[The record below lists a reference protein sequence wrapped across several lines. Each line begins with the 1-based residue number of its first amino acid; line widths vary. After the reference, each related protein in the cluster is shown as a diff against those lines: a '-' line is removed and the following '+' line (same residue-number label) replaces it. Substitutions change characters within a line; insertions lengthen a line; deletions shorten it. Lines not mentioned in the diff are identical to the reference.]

1 MDFYR
6 SVMGMI
12 SVEWT
17 SADPH
22 RALKRIND
30 AGIEIY
36 EIQVINNLTFRFL
49 IRRNDY
55 SRVSEFAE
63 KIGDRCELM
72 KRIGLFWWLKSF
84 KGRKVLLFG
93 IALLVILTLYL
104 PQRVL
109 FVSVEGNVSIPT
121 QLILEKSAECGVDFG
136 TSRREVRS
144 EKMKN
149 ALLSAIPQLQ
159 WAGVNT
165 RGCVAVISVSEK
177 TDQETPNNASQVS
190 HIVAN
195 QDAVVVRTIVEQGS
209 TLCKVGQAVK
219 AGELLVS
226 GYVDCGI
233 SVKATRSVGEI
244 YGQTSRSLNAI
255 IPVQYDHKTE
265 KQWQQKKYGIII
277 GKKRINFYKDSGILG
292 GTCGKMSTVN
302 YMTLPGG
309 FELPLA
315 LVKEVWTGYRYETN
329 TLSDD
334 IALTILGGFADDYLQ
349 QQMLAGQVL
358 RKDIAFCCEDGVYSL
373 EGDYSCLEMIG
384 REKSEGTLV
393 NYGKT
398 D

>member
-1 MDFYR
+1 
-6 SVMGMI
+6 
-12 SVEWT
+12 
-17 SADPH
+17 
-22 RALKRIND
+22 
-30 AGIEIY
+30 
-36 EIQVINNLTFRFL
+36 
-49 IRRNDY
+49 
-55 SRVSEFAE
+55 
-63 KIGDRCELM
+63 M
-72 KRIGLFWWLKSF
+72 KRPPLVREVEAVSAEPSELLGKLAGHGIRIYSVVAVDPLTVRFQIQNRDYLYVKSVCAASGGKLQTIRKRGLFWSCSP
-84 KGRKVLLFG
+84 VLARPVLG
-93 IALLVILTLYL
+93 ISLVILLL
-104 PQRVL
+104 AVL
-109 FVSVEGNVSIPT
+109 FLPTRVFFISVEGNTAVPEN
-121 QLILEKSAECGVDFG
+121 QILEAAESCGVRFG
-136 TSRREVRS
+136 VSRKTVRS

-177 TDQETPNNASQVS
+177 TDQETQNNASQVS

-255 IPVQYDHKTE
+255 IPVQYDRKTG

-329 TLSDD
+329 TLSDG

-384 REKSEGTLV
+384 REQSEGTLV